1 MGFKRVSMGFP
12 LDSYR
17 NSMIFQWDFF
27 GFLWEFHDV
36 FMNFYGIT
44 MGCLRDSY
52 CMLFPCYAYDMS
64 MGFLWDSSGI
74 SMIFL

>member
-27 GFLWEFHDV
+27 G
-36 FMNFYGIT
+36 IP
-44 MGCLRDSY
+44 MGV
-52 CMLFPCYAYDMS
+52 P
-64 MGFLWDSSGI
+64 
-74 SMIFL
+74 